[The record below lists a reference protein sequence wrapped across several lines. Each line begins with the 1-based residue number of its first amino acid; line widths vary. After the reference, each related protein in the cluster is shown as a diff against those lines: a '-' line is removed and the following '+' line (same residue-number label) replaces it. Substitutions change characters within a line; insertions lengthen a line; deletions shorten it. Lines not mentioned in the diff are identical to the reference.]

1 MPWHKH
7 ISQVTGRP
15 TSCPSNWSSI
25 LDVNLPSIT
34 IPNGRYSVSL
44 TRSVTNVGAVDSEY
58 KAVIDP
64 PPGNAIKVEPDR
76 LVFFQSH
83 GFLSSPGEHGIL
95 FRKLDLVW
103 WRACCKNSHIS
114 ETWFHH
120 SIAGGS
126 TETFKFVDV
135 NLLFIKYELWIKHW
149 WSMVM
154 ICPFNSDVSGLFMV
168 EWMAWYCPSP
178 FY

>member
-15 TSCPSNWSSI
+15 TSCPSNRPSI

-44 TRSVTNVGAVDSEY
+44 SRSVTNVGAVDSEY

-83 GFLSSPGEHGIL
+83 GFLARRVSTGFSFGSLTWSDGEHAVRIP
-95 FRKLDLVW
+95 
-103 WRACCKNSHIS
+103 IS
-114 ETWFHH
+114 VRRDFT
-120 SIAGGS
+120 I
-126 TETFKFVDV
+126 
-135 NLLFIKYELWIKHW
+135 
-149 WSMVM
+149 
-154 ICPFNSDVSGLFMV
+154 P
-168 EWMAWYCPSP
+168 
-178 FY
+178 